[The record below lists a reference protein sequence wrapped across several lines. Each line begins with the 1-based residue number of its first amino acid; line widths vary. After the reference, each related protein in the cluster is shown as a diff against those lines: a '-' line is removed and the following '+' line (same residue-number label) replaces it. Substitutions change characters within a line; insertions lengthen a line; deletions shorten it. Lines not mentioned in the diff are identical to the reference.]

1 MPQGPSSHSA
11 DPNQSQRI
19 DEFVREAEAF
29 LASRGGGHDPTVLP
43 ALAYQCGLS
52 REEYQQAMHILY
64 TAPPSPAAPSAKP
77 SASVAAEPD
86 TSPPPAPPETEPL
99 KKEPPKTGP
108 AKQILPPEKPPAEV
122 LGDDTPPPEDDE
134 PLIASEVVSE
144 DDQNY
149 PGVRP
154 QDLFAFTRQARLV
167 LADNRGWSEQALA
180 RINYLADQFLI
191 PHDVRGNLYRRLD
204 DANFNPQ
211 APDQQTQPADPMQV
225 FEAQLV
231 PDDEDG
237 PTQEEREA
245 AEREKAE
252 KKKRQSP
259 SKLFKIYLRKAMEAM
274 PAKRVNERR
283 EQKLI
288 REGTTK
294 LGLGQALARDLLLE
308 VAKEKGYVVAS
319 EEEKPEERD
328 QQQAKAE
335 RITTFQQRAATIIAG
350 QGGVNSLTRIMIA
363 QVATDLGLSDQDRD
377 TALASIQKQSE
388 KNQADTR
395 QQQRAESFREFVR
408 ERLDSISHG
417 IVIATLAQQLVQIG
431 VDMHGIHEDLAWSTL
446 REVLQEEDLRLVTV
460 QQAESHISSLVDELM
475 REAGFLSIESRQ
487 RLMVEGE
494 QWGLDHAHCQQLIED
509 RVVEYTRRQNRGQ
522 RQVAMIFGAFFALLI
537 FGGGYI
543 IYLGSIPPKGS
554 PTANNSPGKTST
566 DLANPDLP
574 STDED
579 EPEEP
584 VWERQP
590 WWGESLSLNL
600 LKVYQNQISLQPRLT
615 AICTDNADRRS
626 SAYRALLPQMVTK
639 SVAEEGESRDAIR
652 DSVTGLILDEPSSEA
667 VEAIAMTLTEDISLK
682 DAPITAATP
691 LSQMLEKAY
700 LSVKAAQQPGLS
712 EDRKELLLN
721 ELEQQLGITYSGSAD
736 PVELTMSEMVREQYR
751 KTRDLSANDPN
762 AAARLHA
769 DLSKMAQSYLPAE
782 QVLAKDSFLI
792 ADIASRMTENW
803 STYQPVV
810 QRVISSDKADRLM
823 PILDAFEHG
832 MKSDAVQEDIARL
845 LSRRIGRGLDAD
857 DPIQSA
863 SIVRTELGLDAVVV
877 RDGEMYRMF
886 TRRSSSFDWQPPSD
900 ITSGE
905 LAQQVTEL
913 SFLSVLGHAASEGD
927 MGQRIF
933 EETLKEGPPAYQD
946 EPRGNMAAGNTST
959 KSLAALSKIDS
970 LVERLHRASNPLGR
984 IDIYKEL
991 CLIAGDVEDV
1001 DYATASQL
1009 AEYLLAPKPRA
1020 EQSQIQSGIRAFSH
1034 WTNIK
1039 LAVADQVHTARRA
1052 ADDMAEVV
1060 SGLLGETVV
1069 VTNVRTARDELQERL
1084 LRSGLEGLG
1093 SVPSQSGELSP
1104 QMANDMAV
1112 FLTDHYRLHARL
1124 SGISADQLGSSEL
1137 PDAIVSRLIEL
1148 ERARLEEMTLT
1159 DSEAAKLQDITRREI
1174 ALNYL
1179 SNSPIAAMVAKQRI
1193 WLRLLSL
1200 RYGKEQPRF
1209 QGQLGQI
1216 IEKLQEQDAAATS
1229 LIQQLRS
1236 GEVALVKVWELTG
1249 GSA

>member
-1 MPQGPSSHSA
+1 MPQGPPPHSA

-64 TAPPSPAAPSAKP
+64 TAPATPAAASPPTTKP
-77 SASVAAEPD
+77 TQTKPVKSKPAQA
-86 TSPPPAPPETEPL
+86 PPPAPPKPQ
-99 KKEPPKTGP
+99 PPQ
-108 AKQILPPEKPPAEV
+108 AAA
-122 LGDDTPPPEDDE
+122 PPPEAAPQEVLADEVEKPADDE
-134 PLIASEVVSE
+134 PLIESEVVAE
-144 DDQNY
+144 DDQDY

-154 QDLFAFTRQARLV
+154 QDLYSFTRQARLI
-167 LADNRGWSEQALA
+167 LADARGWSEQALA
-180 RINYLADQFLI
+180 RINFLADQFLI

-204 DANFNPQ
+204 DSNFNPQ
-211 APDQQTQPADPMQV
+211 PPSKDVPAADPMQV
-225 FEAQLV
+225 FEAQLA
-231 PDDEDG
+231 PETEEG
-237 PTQEEREA
+237 PTQEEHEA

-259 SKLFKIYLRKAMEAM
+259 SKLYKVYLRKAMEAL
-274 PAKRVNERR
+274 PVKRVNERR

-294 LGLGQALARDLLLE
+294 LGLSEVLARDLLLE

-328 QQQAKAE
+328 EKQAKAE

-377 TALASIQKQSE
+377 AALASIQKQNE
-388 KNQADTR
+388 KNQSDTR

-408 ERLDSISHG
+408 ERLDNMSHG

-431 VDMHGIHEDLAWSTL
+431 VDMHGLHEDLAWSTL

-460 QQAESHISSLVDELM
+460 GQAESHINSLVDELM
-475 REAGFLSIESRQ
+475 REEGFLSIQSRQ
-487 RLMVEGE
+487 RLMAEGE
-494 QWGLDHAHCQQLIED
+494 QWGLDHTHCQQLIED
-509 RVVEYTRRQNRGQ
+509 RIVDYTRKQNRGQ
-522 RQVAMIFGAFFALLI
+522 RQVAMIFGAFFALLL
-537 FGGGYI
+537 FGGGYV
-543 IYLGSIPPKGS
+543 IYIGSIPPTGS
-554 PTANNSPGKTST
+554 PTAHHSPGKTST
-566 DLANPDLP
+566 DIADTNLDSPD
-574 STDED
+574 DNN
-579 EPEEP
+579 EPEVL
-584 VWERQP
+584 VWQRQP

-600 LKVYQNQISLQPRLT
+600 LKVYQEETSLQPRLT
-615 AICTDNADRRS
+615 AICTDDADRRS
-626 SAYRALLPQMVTK
+626 KAYRALLPQMVTK
-639 SVAEEGESRDAIR
+639 SVAEAGESREAIR
-652 DSVTGLILDEPSSEA
+652 ESVAGLVHDEPSDEA
-667 VEAIAMTLTEDISLK
+667 VEIIAQTLTEGISLK
-682 DAPITAATP
+682 DAPISAATP
-691 LSQMLEKAY
+691 LSQMLEKAF
-700 LSVKAAQQPGLS
+700 LSVKSAQQPDLP
-712 EDRKELLLN
+712 EERRELFLN

-736 PVELTMSEMVREQYR
+736 PVELTMSEMIREQYR
-751 KTRDLSANDPN
+751 KIRDLSANDPN

-769 DLSKMAQSYLPAE
+769 DLSQMAQSYLPAD
-782 QVLAKDSFLI
+782 QVVAKDSYLI
-792 ADIASRMTENW
+792 ADIAGRMTENW

-810 QRVISSDKADRLM
+810 QRVVSSDKADRLL

-832 MKSDAVQEDIARL
+832 MKSSSVQQEIARM
-845 LSRRIGRGLDAD
+845 LSRRISRGLDAD

-863 SIVRTELGLDAVVV
+863 AIVRTELGLDAVVV

-886 TRRSSSFDWQPPSD
+886 TRRSAAFDWQPPSD
-900 ITSGE
+900 ITADE
-905 LAQQVTEL
+905 LAKQVTEL
-913 SFLSVLGHAASEGD
+913 SFLSALGHAASQGN

-933 EETLKEGPPAYQD
+933 EETLKKGPPVYDANSAT
-946 EPRGNMAAGNTST
+946 NMNATSSST
-959 KSLAALSKIDS
+959 KSLAALSKIES

-984 IDIYKEL
+984 IDVYREL
-991 CLIAGDVEDV
+991 CSLAGDVEDV

-1020 EQSQIQSGIRAFSH
+1020 EQGQIQSGIRAFSH

-1052 ADDMAEVV
+1052 ADDMAEIVG
-1060 SGLLGETVV
+1060 GLLGENVV
-1069 VTNVRTARDELQERL
+1069 VNNVRTARDELRERL

-1093 SVPSQSGELSP
+1093 NQPAQSGELSP
-1104 QMANDMAV
+1104 QMANDMAM
-1112 FLTDHYRLHARL
+1112 FLADHYRQHARL
-1124 SGISADQLGSSEL
+1124 SGISPDQLGSEEL
-1137 PDAIVSRLIEL
+1137 PDAIVARLIEI
-1148 ERARLEEMTLT
+1148 ERARLEQMTLT
-1159 DSEAAKLQDITRREI
+1159 DAEAGKLQDITRREI

-1179 SNSPIAAMVAKQRI
+1179 SNSPIASMVAKQRV
-1193 WLRLLSL
+1193 WLRLVSL
-1200 RYGKEQPRF
+1200 RFGKERPQF

-1216 IEKLQEQDAAATS
+1216 IDKLEQQDASATS
-1229 LIQQLRS
+1229 LIEQLRS
-1236 GEVALVKVWELTG
+1236 GELALVKVWELTG